1 MYIPFE
7 QLPDQSRVWVY
18 QANRPLMAN
27 EMEQI
32 SSFLTYEM
40 NAWAAHGAPLNASFE
55 IRFGQVVIVAVNE
68 DVNQASGCSIDAST
82 RWFKSLGETLQ
93 IDFFDRQ
100 IAKIQGEQ
108 ISLIPITSIKDF
120 ILSAHLL
127 EEDFIIPPQTSDLS
141 QYRNQWLQKVRE
153 SWLKK
158 YLAKSSV

>member
-18 QANRPLMAN
+18 QANRPLLAD
-27 EMEQI
+27 EIEQI
-32 SSFLTYEM
+32 SSFLMNEM
-40 NAWAAHGAPLNASFE
+40 NAWAAHVAPLNASFE
-55 IRFGQVVIVAVNE
+55 IRFNQVVIVAVNE

-82 RWFKSLGETLQ
+82 HWFKSLGEMLH

-108 ISLIPITSIKDF
+108 ISLIPITSIKDL
-120 ILSAHLL
+120 ILSANLL
-127 EEDFIIPPQTSDLS
+127 EEDFIIPPQTSDLN
-141 QYRNQWLQKVRE
+141 QYRNQWLQTVRE

-158 YLAKSSV
+158 YFVKSSV

>member
-18 QANRPLMAN
+18 QANRRLRAN
-27 EMEQI
+27 EIEQI
-32 SSFLTYEM
+32 SSFLTHEM

-55 IRFGQVVIVAVNE
+55 IRFNQVVIVAVNE
-68 DVNQASGCSIDAST
+68 DVNEASGCSIDAST
-82 RWFKSLGETLQ
+82 RWFKSLGDLLHV
-93 IDFFDRQ
+93 DFFDRQ
-100 IAKIQGEQ
+100 IAKIQGEE
-108 ISLIPITSIKDF
+108 ILLIPLTSIKDF

-141 QYRNQWLQKVRE
+141 QYRNQWLQSVRE

>member
-18 QANRPLMAN
+18 QANRRLMAN
-27 EMEQI
+27 EIEQI

-82 RWFKSLGETLQ
+82 RWFKSLGDLLQ
-93 IDFFDRQ
+93 VDFFDRQ

>member
-18 QANRPLMAN
+18 QANRPLTGE

-32 SSFLTYEM
+32 RSFLMNEM

-55 IRFGQVVIVAVNE
+55 IRFNHVVIVAVNE

-82 RWFKSLGETLQ
+82 HWFKSLGEMLH

-100 IAKIQGEQ
+100 IAKIRGEQ
-108 ISLIPITSIKDF
+108 ISLIPITSIKDL
-120 ILSAHLL
+120 ILSANLL
-127 EEDFIIPPQTSDLS
+127 EEDFIIPPQTSDLN
-141 QYRNQWLQKVRE
+141 QYRNQWLQTVRE

-158 YLAKSSV
+158 YFVKSSV

>member
-7 QLPDQSRVWVY
+7 QLPDHSRVWVY
-18 QANRPLMAN
+18 QANRPLVGA

-32 SSFLTYEM
+32 SSFLVNEM

-55 IRFGQVVIVAVNE
+55 IRFNQVVIVAVNE

-82 RWFKSLGETLQ
+82 RWFKSLGELLQ

-100 IAKIQGEQ
+100 IASIHGEQ
-108 ISLIPITSIKDF
+108 ISLIPITAIKDF
-120 ILSAHLL
+120 ILRADLS
-127 EEDFIIPPQTSDLS
+127 EEDFIIPPQTSDLG
-141 QYRNQWLQKVRE
+141 QYRNQWLETVRE

-158 YLAKSSV
+158 YFVKSSV

>member
-18 QANRPLMAN
+18 QANRPLLAD
-27 EMEQI
+27 EIEQI
-32 SSFLTYEM
+32 SSFLMNEM
-40 NAWAAHGAPLNASFE
+40 NSWAAHGAPLNASFE
-55 IRFGQVVIVAVNE
+55 IRFNHVVIVAVNE

-93 IDFFDRQ
+93 INFFDRQ

-108 ISLIPITSIKDF
+108 ISLIPITSIKDL
-120 ILSAHLL
+120 ILSANLL
-127 EEDFIIPPQTSDLS
+127 EEDFIIPPQTSDLN
-141 QYRNQWLQKVRE
+141 QYRNQWLQTVRE

-158 YLAKSSV
+158 YFVKSSV

>member
-18 QANRPLMAN
+18 QANRPLLAD

-68 DVNQASGCSIDAST
+68 DINEASGCSIDAST
-82 RWFKSLGETLQ
+82 RWFKSLGETFQ

-141 QYRNQWLQKVRE
+141 QYRNQWLQPVRE

>member
-18 QANRPLMAN
+18 QANRRLMAN
-27 EMEQI
+27 EIEQI

-40 NAWAAHGAPLNASFE
+40 NAWAAHGAPLN
-55 IRFGQVVIVAVNE
+55 VIVAVNE

-82 RWFKSLGETLQ
+82 RWFKSLGDLLQ
-93 IDFFDRQ
+93 VDFFDRQ
-100 IAKIQGEQ
+100 IARIQGEQ

-127 EEDFIIPPQTSDLS
+127 EEDFIIPPQTSDLR
-141 QYRNQWLQKVRE
+141 QYRNQWLQTVRE

>member
-7 QLPDQSRVWVY
+7 QLPNQSRVWVY
-18 QANRPLMAN
+18 QANRPLLAD

-32 SSFLTYEM
+32 SSFLTHEM

-55 IRFGQVVIVAVNE
+55 IRFDQVVIVAVNE
-68 DVNQASGCSIDAST
+68 DINEASGCSIDAST
-82 RWFKSLGETLQ
+82 RWFKSLGETFQ

-120 ILSAHLL
+120 ILSANLS
-127 EEDFIIPPQTSDLS
+127 EEDFIIPPQTSDLG
-141 QYRNQWLQKVRE
+141 QYRNQWLQTVRE

>member
-18 QANRPLMAN
+18 QANRPLLAD

-32 SSFLTYEM
+32 SSFLINEM

-55 IRFGQVVIVAVNE
+55 IRFNQVIIVAVNE
-68 DVNQASGCSIDAST
+68 DINEASGCSIDAST
-82 RWFKSLGETLQ
+82 RWFKSLGEMLQ
-93 IDFFDRQ
+93 VDFFDRQ

-141 QYRNQWLQKVRE
+141 QYRNQWLQPVRE

>member
-18 QANRPLMAN
+18 QANRRLRAN
-27 EMEQI
+27 EIEQI
-32 SSFLTYEM
+32 SSFLTHEM

-55 IRFGQVVIVAVNE
+55 IRFNQVVIVAVNE
-68 DVNQASGCSIDAST
+68 DVNEASGCSIDAST
-82 RWFKSLGETLQ
+82 RWFKLLGDLFHV
-93 IDFFDRQ
+93 DFFDRQ
-100 IAKIQGEQ
+100 IAKIQGEE
-108 ISLIPITSIKDF
+108 ILLIPLTSIKDF

-141 QYRNQWLQKVRE
+141 QYRNQWLQSVRE

>member
-18 QANRPLMAN
+18 QANRPLLAD

-32 SSFLTYEM
+32 SSFLINEM

-55 IRFGQVVIVAVNE
+55 IRFNQVVIVAVNE
-68 DVNQASGCSIDAST
+68 DINEASGCSIDAST
-82 RWFKSLGETLQ
+82 RWFKSLGEMLQ
-93 IDFFDRQ
+93 VDFFDRQ

-108 ISLIPITSIKDF
+108 ISLIAITSIKDF

-141 QYRNQWLQKVRE
+141 QYRNQWLQPVRE

>member
-18 QANRPLMAN
+18 QANRPLTGE

-32 SSFLTYEM
+32 RSFLKNEM
-40 NAWAAHGAPLNASFE
+40 NSWAAHGAPLNASFE
-55 IRFGQVVIVAVNE
+55 IRFNQVIIVAVNE

-82 RWFKSLGETLQ
+82 RWFKSLGELLQ

-120 ILSAHLL
+120 ILSANLL
-127 EEDFIIPPQTSDLS
+127 EEDFIIQPQTADLG
-141 QYRNQWLQKVRE
+141 QYRNQWLETVRE

-158 YLAKSSV
+158 YLIKSSV

>member
-18 QANRPLMAN
+18 QANRPLLAD

-55 IRFGQVVIVAVNE
+55 IRFDQVVIVAVNE
-68 DVNQASGCSIDAST
+68 DINEASGCSIDAST
-82 RWFKSLGETLQ
+82 RWFKSLGETFQ

-141 QYRNQWLQKVRE
+141 QYRNQWLQTVRE

>member
-18 QANRPLMAN
+18 QANRPLLAD
-27 EMEQI
+27 EIEQI
-32 SSFLTYEM
+32 RSFLMNEM

-55 IRFGQVVIVAVNE
+55 IRFTQVVIVAVNE

-100 IAKIQGEQ
+100 IAKIQGEH

-120 ILSAHLL
+120 ILRADLS
-127 EEDFIIPPQTSDLS
+127 EEDFIIPPQTSDLG
-141 QYRNQWLQKVRE
+141 QYRNQWLQTVRE

-158 YLAKSSV
+158 YLVKSSV

>member
-18 QANRPLMAN
+18 QANRRLMAN

-68 DVNQASGCSIDAST
+68 DINEASGCSIDAST
-82 RWFKSLGETLQ
+82 RWFKSLGELLQ
-93 IDFFDRQ
+93 VDFFDRQ
-100 IAKIQGEQ
+100 IARIQGEQ

>member
-18 QANRPLMAN
+18 QANRPLLAD

>member
-1 MYIPFE
+1 MYISFE

-18 QANRPLMAN
+18 QANRRLRAN
-27 EMEQI
+27 EIEQI
-32 SSFLTYEM
+32 SSFLTHEM

-55 IRFGQVVIVAVNE
+55 IRFNQVVIVAVNE
-68 DVNQASGCSIDAST
+68 DVNEASGCSIDAST
-82 RWFKSLGETLQ
+82 RWFKSLGDLLHV
-93 IDFFDRQ
+93 DFFDRQ
-100 IAKIQGEQ
+100 IAKIQGEE
-108 ISLIPITSIKDF
+108 ILLIPLTSIKDF

-141 QYRNQWLQKVRE
+141 HYRNQWLQSVRE

>member
-27 EMEQI
+27 EIEQI
-32 SSFLTYEM
+32 SSFFIHEM

-55 IRFGQVVIVAVNE
+55 IRFNQVIIIAVNE
-68 DVNQASGCSIDAST
+68 DVNEASGCSIDAST

-108 ISLIPITSIKDF
+108 ISLIPMTSIKEF

-127 EEDFIIPPQTSDLS
+127 EEDFIIPPQTSDLG
-141 QYRNQWLQKVRE
+141 QYRNQWLQTVRE

>member
-18 QANRPLMAN
+18 QANRPLLAD

-32 SSFLTYEM
+32 SSFLTHEM
-40 NAWAAHGAPLNASFE
+40 NAWAAHGSPLNASFE
-55 IRFGQVVIVAVNE
+55 IRFNQVVIVAVNE
-68 DVNQASGCSIDAST
+68 DVNEASGCSIDAST
-82 RWFKSLGETLQ
+82 RWFKSLGEMLNV
-93 IDFFDRQ
+93 DFFDRQ

-120 ILSAHLL
+120 ILNANLS
-127 EEDFIIPPQTSDLS
+127 EEDFIIPPQTADLG
-141 QYRNQWLQKVRE
+141 QYRNQWLQTVRQ

-158 YLAKSSV
+158 YFKIASL

>member
-18 QANRPLMAN
+18 QVNRPLVGA
-27 EMEQI
+27 EIEQI
-32 SSFLTYEM
+32 SSFLTHEM

-55 IRFGQVVIVAVNE
+55 IRFNQVVIVAVNE

-82 RWFKSLGETLQ
+82 RWFKSLGELLQ

-100 IAKIQGEQ
+100 IASIHGEQ
-108 ISLIPITSIKDF
+108 ISLIPITEIKDF
-120 ILSAHLL
+120 ILRADLS
-127 EEDFIIPPQTSDLS
+127 EEDLIIPPQTSDLG
-141 QYRNQWLQKVRE
+141 QYRNQWLQTVRE

-158 YLAKSSV
+158 YLVKSSV

>member
-18 QANRPLMAN
+18 QANRPLLAD

-55 IRFGQVVIVAVNE
+55 IRFDQVVIVAVNE
-68 DVNQASGCSIDAST
+68 DINEASGCSIDAST
-82 RWFKSLGETLQ
+82 RWFKSLGETFQ